1 MRHRT
6 PLATDHPLCHLHRM
20 SDRLADWWAD
30 YVAPVVRWWLGD
42 RESPRCLEV
51 RAQAL
56 HARTE
61 DDSRRLRE
69 QQDVI
74 LRLRA
79 ILREHAAQAAADAA
93 EDAHIRQ
100 MQAEIRQLA
109 ELRRQQRADGPR

>member
-1 MRHRT
+1 MTRAFSRQQEAGMRHRT

-69 QQDVI
+69 
-74 LRLRA
+74 
-79 ILREHAAQAAADAA
+79 HAAQAAADAA